1 MHNKY
6 FMRKIFLYLLHYNG
20 HNFCQNDGAMHHK
33 LVQALP
39 HKDLKRKVTANFGK
53 MKNEY
58 KLKGYVRSKINLT
71 NQSHSLFASIY
82 VVDENQIAAVDCVN
96 KRLLEL
102 KWYSWFC
109 IYQITYIVWNEKVEL
124 RTLKISL
131 SRLCWIPSQFTQMEP
146 ITVYHSIPFL
156 TVTKE
161 SLKVAAV
168 VTWLFH

>member
-33 LVQALP
+33 LVQAHP

-102 KWYSWFC
+102 K
-109 IYQITYIVWNEKVEL
+109 
-124 RTLKISL
+124 
-131 SRLCWIPSQFTQMEP
+131 
-146 ITVYHSIPFL
+146 
-156 TVTKE
+156 
-161 SLKVAAV
+161 
-168 VTWLFH
+168 